1 MAKVKEAQSTDS
13 MESVQSENSNLKEVE
28 VVIVSESKGYIN
40 ENDVTFEVK
49 YSDSY
54 KGKKTMPEGKVV
66 ISKESAEL
74 FTSRGIGK
82 IVK

>member
-1 MAKVKEAQSTDS
+1 MARQKEEKVTDS
-13 MESVQSENSNLKEVE
+13 QESVTSENSNMKEIE
-28 VVIVSESKGYIN
+28 IVSVPNSAVKPN
-40 ENDVTFEVK
+40 EGDVTFEVK
-49 YSDSY
+49 YADSY

-74 FTSRGIGK
+74 FTARGIGK